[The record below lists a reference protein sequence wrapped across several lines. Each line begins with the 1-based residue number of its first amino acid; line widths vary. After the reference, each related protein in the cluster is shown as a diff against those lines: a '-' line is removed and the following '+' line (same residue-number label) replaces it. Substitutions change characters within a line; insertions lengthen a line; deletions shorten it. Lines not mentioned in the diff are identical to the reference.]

1 MYGLLGK
8 TLGHSRS
15 PQIHAQLGD
24 YPYHLFEVEEEQV
37 GDFLEKREFEGIN
50 VTVPYKERVIPY
62 CDELTDAAK
71 RIGAVN
77 TIVKR
82 ADGSLLGHNTDY
94 DGFLATVKRSGLEI
108 TGKKCLVLGSGGAS
122 KTAVTV
128 LTDLGARQVVVISRS
143 GQNNYGN
150 LHLHKDAAILVNTT
164 PVGMYP
170 QVDQT
175 PLTLEHF
182 VGLEGVFDVIYN
194 PRPTKLLSLA
204 EQRGIPAFD
213 GLYMLVCQAI
223 AAAERFLDR
232 PIGYERA
239 QELCEVVAKTL

>member
-24 YPYHLFEVEEEQV
+24 YPYALFEVEEEKV
-37 GDFLEKREFEGIN
+37 GAFLEKREFKGIN
-50 VTVPYKERVIPY
+50 VTVPYKETVIPY

-94 DGFLATVKRSGLEI
+94 DGFLATVNRSGLDI
-108 TGKKCLVLGSGGAS
+108 AGKKCLVLGSGGAS

-128 LTDLGARQVVVISRS
+128 LTDLGASEVVVISRS
-143 GQNNYGN
+143 GENNYGN
-150 LHLHKDAAILVNTT
+150 LERHSDAAILVNTT

-170 QVDQT
+170 RVDET

-182 VGLEGVFDVIYN
+182 PCLSGVFDVIYN
-194 PRPTKLLSLA
+194 PRPTKLLRIA
-204 EQRGIPAFD
+204 EEQGIPAYD

-239 QELCEVVAKTL
+239 EEICDMVAKTL